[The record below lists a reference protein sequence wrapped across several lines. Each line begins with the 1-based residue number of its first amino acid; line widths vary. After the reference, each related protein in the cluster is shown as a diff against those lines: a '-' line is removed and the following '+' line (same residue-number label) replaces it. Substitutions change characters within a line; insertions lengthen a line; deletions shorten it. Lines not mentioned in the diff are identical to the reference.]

1 MWVVNPKFGS
11 VGKNEVQNKMKSPKK
26 CGKNEVSELAT
37 LAADGTFW
45 FKTEF
50 RGDFLKKT
58 CQILLRKG
66 PGGDQP
72 TRRRCQEI

>member
-1 MWVVNPKFGS
+1 MWVVNPIR
-11 VGKNEVQNKMKSPKK
+11 VGRKELGPEQNEVSKK
-26 CGKNEVSELAT
+26 YGKNEVSELAT